1 MTITKEMQY
10 SISEVLDILK
20 HTDEEEMERIPLD
33 VIKELNSNKDE
44 SYVSIIDYTKPL
56 KESKISSK
64 ALSMLA
70 YIYKEYLS
78 DDEEKDELD
87 KKLYDNQMKN
97 AEQYS
102 VEKVFEERKANK
114 NEFLPVVIV
123 HESLFRKIINKI
135 KKLFKI

>member
-20 HTDEEEMERIPLD
+20 HTDEEEMEKIPLD

-44 SYVSIIDYTKPL
+44 TYISTIDYTKPL

-70 YIYKEYLS
+70 YIYREYLS
-78 DDEEKDELD
+78 NDEEKEELD
-87 KKLYDNQMKN
+87 KKIYDNQMKKCR
-97 AEQYS
+97 A
-102 VEKVFEERKANK
+102 
-114 NEFLPVVIV
+114 I
-123 HESLFRKIINKI
+123 
-135 KKLFKI
+135 

>member
-20 HTDEEEMERIPLD
+20 HTDEEEMEKIPLD

-44 SYVSIIDYTKPL
+44 TYISTIDYTKPL

-78 DDEEKDELD
+78 SDEEKEEID

-102 VEKVFEERKANK
+102 VEKVFEERKANR

-123 HESLFRKIINKI
+123 HENIFKKIINKI
-135 KKLFKI
+135 KKLFKK

>member
-20 HTDEEEMERIPLD
+20 HTDEEEMEKIPLD

-44 SYVSIIDYTKPL
+44 TYVPNIDYTKPL

-78 DDEEKDELD
+78 SDEEKEEID
-87 KKLYDNQMKN
+87 KKVYDNQMKN

-102 VEKVFEERKANK
+102 VEKVFEERKANR

-123 HESLFRKIINKI
+123 HENIFKKIINQI
-135 KKLFKI
+135 KKLFRK

>member
-10 SISEVLDILK
+10 SFSEVLDVLK

-44 SYVSIIDYTKPL
+44 SYVSTIDYTKPL

-70 YIYKEYLS
+70 YIYKEYLC
-78 DDEEKDELD
+78 DDEEKEEFD
-87 KKLYDNQMKN
+87 KKLYDNQMKDS
-97 AEQYS
+97 EKYS
-102 VEKVFEERKANK
+102 VEKVFEERKANR
-114 NEFLPVVIV
+114 NEFLPVVVV
-123 HESLFRKIINKI
+123 HQSIFRKLINKI
-135 KKLFKI
+135 KKLFKM

>member
-20 HTDEEEMERIPLD
+20 HTDEEEMEKIPLD

-44 SYVSIIDYTKPL
+44 SYISTIDYTKPL

-70 YIYKEYLS
+70 YIYKEYLCN
-78 DDEEKDELD
+78 DEEKEEFD
-87 KKLYDNQMKN
+87 KKLFENQMKN
-97 AEQYS
+97 TEQYS
-102 VEKVFEERKANK
+102 VEKVFEERKANR

-123 HESLFRKIINKI
+123 HENIFKKIINQI
-135 KKLFKI
+135 KKLFRK

>member
-33 VIKELNSNKDE
+33 LIKGLNSNKDE
-44 SYVSIIDYTKPL
+44 SYVSTIDYTKPL

-70 YIYKEYLS
+70 YIYREYLS
-78 DDEEKDELD
+78 DDEEKEEFD
-87 KKLYDNQMKN
+87 KRLYDNQMKDS
-97 AEQYS
+97 EKYD
-102 VEKVFEERKANK
+102 VEKVFEERKANR

-123 HESLFRKIINKI
+123 HESIFRKIINKI
-135 KKLFKI
+135 KEWFKF

>member
-20 HTDEEEMERIPLD
+20 HTDEEEMEKIPLD

-44 SYVSIIDYTKPL
+44 TYISTIDYTKPL

-78 DDEEKDELD
+78 SDEEKEEID

-102 VEKVFEERKANK
+102 VEKVFEERKANR

-123 HESLFRKIINKI
+123 HENIFKKIINQI
-135 KKLFKI
+135 KKLFRK